1 MSQVTLANAR
11 DIMDI
16 GTMDDSF
23 YSQLYGGGSVA
34 YSHHLMGGDY
44 YRISL
49 SNLDP
54 DSDYPINT
62 GPGA

>member
-1 MSQVTLANAR
+1 
-11 DIMDI
+11 
-16 GTMDDSF
+16 
-23 YSQLYGGGSVA
+23 
-34 YSHHLMGGDY
+34 LMGGDY
-44 YRISL
+44 YRISF